1 MNKEMQYIAR
11 QITDAY
17 EGDPWFGRNAKAL
30 LSEVNEQTAFE
41 KPNGQHSMV
50 ELVWHMVNWRE
61 FVISRFTKD
70 STKDITYFE
79 VNDWRALD
87 HSDKALLQQG
97 LQRLHQ
103 TQAELLEVIGNESDA
118 LLDKNVEERSYTFR
132 KLLHGILQHDIYHLG
147 QIAYL
152 QKLLTGK
159 Q

>member
-70 STKDITYFE
+70 STKDINYFE

-152 QKLLTGK
+152 QKLLTVK

>member
-50 ELVWHMVNWRE
+50 ELIWHMVNWRE

-152 QKLLTGK
+152 QKLLTVK